1 MEREGAY
8 KGFTINS
15 TFKGACFLDSVLSD
29 FLIILKVWP
38 LAGPVAGGTE
48 VEIHGHDLGKEF
60 ADVNN
65 SVVVA
70 GYKCRPSPKKYQP
83 SKM

>member
-1 MEREGAY
+1 M
-8 KGFTINS
+8 
-15 TFKGACFLDSVLSD
+15 
-29 FLIILKVWP
+29 WP
-38 LAGPVAGGTE
+38 LAGPEAGGTE

-60 ADVNN
+60 ADVSN

-70 GYKCRPSPKKYQP
+70 GHKCMPDPKRYQP